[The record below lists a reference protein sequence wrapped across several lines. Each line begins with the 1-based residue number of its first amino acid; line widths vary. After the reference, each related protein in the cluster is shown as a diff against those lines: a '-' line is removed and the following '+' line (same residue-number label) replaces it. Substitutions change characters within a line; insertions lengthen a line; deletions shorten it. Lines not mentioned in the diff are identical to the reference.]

1 MPMPR
6 ELACADFTFPLLD
19 HDRVLDLIALL
30 EFPAVDIGLF
40 EDRSHLWPSRE
51 FKQLDKRAALL
62 KKKLSNRG
70 LKAADVLRLARAESA
85 GRQAT
90 QEGP

>member
-1 MPMPR
+1 MPR

-40 EDRSHLWPSRE
+40 EV
-51 FKQLDKRAALL
+51 RAPE
-62 KKKLSNRG
+62 NP
-70 LKAADVLRLARAESA
+70 AEILPD
-85 GRQAT
+85 
-90 QEGP
+90 E